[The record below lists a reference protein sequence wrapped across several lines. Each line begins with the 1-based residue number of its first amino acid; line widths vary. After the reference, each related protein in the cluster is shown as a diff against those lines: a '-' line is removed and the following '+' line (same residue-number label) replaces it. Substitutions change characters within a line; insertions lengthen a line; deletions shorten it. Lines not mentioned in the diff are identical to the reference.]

1 MKSNTDVA
9 TDGALSKSTSG
20 ASHMSADT
28 GNTNASSSSYDSG
41 SQLHFFG
48 LAVTQTQTQVA
59 SSGGASGEVDER
71 SESRVCIHVFLML
84 LGLLHFLS
92 RYVGE
97 WLLIRFPWFRRPK
110 GGKYLMILRFTRRL
124 KHCCKPRTNRLK
136 LGQHLVLLPN

>member
-9 TDGALSKSTSG
+9 TDGALGKSTSD
-20 ASHMSADT
+20 ASHVSADS

-59 SSGGASGEVDER
+59 SSGGASGEAGER

-84 LGLLHFLS
+84 LGCFTFLVAMS
-92 RYVGE
+92 ADG
-97 WLLIRFPWFRRPK
+97 
-110 GGKYLMILRFTRRL
+110 
-124 KHCCKPRTNRLK
+124 C
-136 LGQHLVLLPN
+136 